1 MKITYDTI
9 NKNLTTY
16 SAAKAIF
23 PAIAQF
29 EKNEIDYSAM
39 HSLGLGK
46 FADFSMFLKS
56 TKVQGFDP
64 ISSTKSF
71 RTLKPIIVEMT
82 TTERFKTFI
91 KNRTQKKFDAI
102 FNDSDLF
109 DRLLNGPWKSRP
121 QMRRNGRMGYGT
133 RKNERVEGLQTA
145 IVPIINYIILN
156 DIDVHPN
163 IADISRG
170 GYDRISNSTKW
181 YTGEVL
187 SFEKVPQK
195 EIELTNKLLQTFSEV
210 VEKDRVDFRNLN
222 INYIMSAIS
231 TKIKNAMKIPKG
243 TMLKCVKELMDSNKT
258 DKILEKG
265 KMYEVFGT
273 YERNGFL
280 TVYIINEKGSYSYYE
295 YSYFEDLST
304 KRDDLLSMLLD

>member
-16 SAAKAIF
+16 SAAKSIF
-23 PAIAQF
+23 PAIEQF

-39 HSLGLGK
+39 HSLGLSK
-46 FADFSMFLKS
+46 FADFHTFIKHLKLH
-56 TKVQGFDP
+56 GFEP
-64 ISSTKSF
+64 ISNIKSF
-71 RTLKPIIVEMT
+71 RVLKPIIVDKT

-91 KNRTQKKFDAI
+91 KNRTQKKFEAI

-133 RKNERVEGLQTA
+133 RKNERVEGFRDA

-156 DIDVHPN
+156 ELEVNKSLIKQD
-163 IADISRG
+163 S
-170 GYDRISNSTKW
+170 ISNQTKW
-181 YTGEVL
+181 YVDEVL
-187 SFEKVPQK
+187 SFDKVPQK

-210 VEKDRVDFRNLN
+210 VEKERVDFRKLN
-222 INYIMSAIS
+222 INYVMSAIS
-231 TKIKNAMKIPKG
+231 TKIKNAMKIPNG
-243 TMLKCVKELMDSNKT
+243 TQLKCIKELLASNQV
-258 DKILEKG
+258 DKLLEEG
-265 KMYEVFGT
+265 KLYEVFGT

-280 TVYIINEKGSYSYYE
+280 TVYVKNEQNGSAYYE
-295 YSYFEDLST
+295 YSYFEDVSMR
-304 KRDDLLSMLLD
+304 RDDLLSMLLG

>member
-1 MKITYDTI
+1 MKITYDI
-9 NKNLTTY
+9 ISKNIETY
-16 SAAKAIF
+16 KEAKDIF
-23 PAIAQF
+23 PAITQF
-29 EKNEIDYSAM
+29 EENEIDYSAM
-39 HSLGLGK
+39 HSLGLSK
-46 FADFSMFLKS
+46 FADFRMFIKLLKLH
-56 TKVQGFDP
+56 GFEP
-64 ISSTKSF
+64 ITDTKSF
-71 RTLKPIIVEMT
+71 RVIKPIIVGKT

-91 KNRTQKKFDAI
+91 KNRTQKKFEAI
-102 FNDSDLF
+102 FTDNDLF

-133 RKNERVEGLQTA
+133 RKNERVEGFKDA

-156 DIDVHPN
+156 EIEVSDSIKNQD
-163 IADISRG
+163 S
-170 GYDRISNSTKW
+170 ISNQTRW
-181 YTGEVL
+181 YINEVL

-231 TKIKNAMKIPKG
+231 TKIKNAMKIPNG
-243 TMLKCVKELMDSNKT
+243 TMLRCVKDLMNSNQI

-280 TVYIINEKGSYSYYE
+280 TVYVRNEEGKSTYYE
-295 YSYFEDLST
+295 YSYFEDVST

>member
-1 MKITYDTI
+1 MKITYDI
-9 NKNLTTY
+9 IRKNIETY
-16 SAAKAIF
+16 KEAKDIF
-23 PAIAQF
+23 PVITQF
-29 EKNEIDYSAM
+29 EENEIDYSAM
-39 HSLGLGK
+39 HSLGLTK
-46 FADFSMFLKS
+46 FADFHMFIKYLKLH
-56 TKVQGFDP
+56 GFDP
-64 ISSTKSF
+64 ISDTKSF
-71 RTLKPIIVEMT
+71 RVLKPIIVDKT

-91 KNRTQKKFDAI
+91 KNRTQKKFEAI
-102 FNDSDLF
+102 FTDNDLF

-133 RKNERVEGLQTA
+133 RKNERVEGFRDA
-145 IVPIINYIILN
+145 IIPIINYIILN
-156 DIDVHPN
+156 EIEVSDSIKNQD
-163 IADISRG
+163 S
-170 GYDRISNSTKW
+170 ISNQTRW
-181 YTGEVL
+181 YINEVL
-187 SFEKVPQK
+187 SFDKVPQK

-231 TKIKNAMKIPKG
+231 TKIKNAMKIPNG
-243 TMLKCVKELMDSNKT
+243 TMLKCVKDLMNSNQI

-280 TVYIINEKGSYSYYE
+280 TVYVRNEEGKSTYYE
-295 YSYFEDLST
+295 YSYFEDVST

>member
-1 MKITYDTI
+1 MKITYDI
-9 NKNLTTY
+9 IRKNIETY
-16 SAAKAIF
+16 KEAKDIF

-29 EKNEIDYSAM
+29 EESDIDYSAM
-39 HSLGLGK
+39 HSLGLSK
-46 FADFSMFLKS
+46 FADFHTFIKYLKLH
-56 TKVQGFDP
+56 GFDP
-64 ISSTKSF
+64 ISDTKSF
-71 RTLKPIIVEMT
+71 RVLKPIIVEKT

-91 KNRTQKKFDAI
+91 KNRTQKKFEAI
-102 FNDSDLF
+102 FTDNDLF

-133 RKNERVEGLQTA
+133 RKNERVEGFRDA

-156 DIDVHPN
+156 EIEVSDSIKNQD
-163 IADISRG
+163 S
-170 GYDRISNSTKW
+170 ISNQTRW
-181 YTGEVL
+181 YINEVL
-187 SFEKVPQK
+187 SFDKVPQK

-243 TMLKCVKELMDSNKT
+243 SMLKCVKELMDSNQT

-280 TVYIINEKGSYSYYE
+280 TVYVTNEKGSSSYYE
-295 YSYFEDLST
+295 YSYFEDVST

>member
-1 MKITYDTI
+1 MKLTYDTI

-16 SAAKAIF
+16 SAAKSIF
-23 PAIAQF
+23 PAIEQF

-46 FADFSMFLKS
+46 FADFSMFIKYLKLH
-56 TKVQGFDP
+56 GFDP
-64 ISSTKSF
+64 ISNTKSF
-71 RTLKPIIVEMT
+71 RALKPIIIDKT

-133 RKNERVEGLQTA
+133 RKNERVEGFRDA

-156 DIDVHPN
+156 ELEVNKSMIGQE
-163 IADISRG
+163 S
-170 GYDRISNSTKW
+170 ISNQIRW
-181 YTGEVL
+181 YVDEVL
-187 SFEKVPQK
+187 SFDKVPQK
-195 EIELTNKLLQTFSEV
+195 EIELTNKLLQTFTEV
-210 VEKDRVDFRNLN
+210 VEKERVDFRKLN
-222 INYIMSAIS
+222 INYVMSAIS
-231 TKIKNAMKIPKG
+231 TKIKSAMKIPKG
-243 TMLKCVKELMDSNKT
+243 TQLKCVKELLAPNQV
-258 DKILEKG
+258 DKLLERG
-265 KMYEVFGT
+265 KLYEVLGT

-280 TVYIINEKGSYSYYE
+280 TVYVNNENNMNNYYE
-295 YSYFEDLST
+295 YSYFEDVSM
-304 KRDDLLSMLLD
+304 KRDDLLSMLLG

>member
-1 MKITYDTI
+1 MKITYDI
-9 NKNLTTY
+9 IRKNIETY
-16 SAAKAIF
+16 KEAKDIF
-23 PAIAQF
+23 PVITQF
-29 EKNEIDYSAM
+29 EENEIDYSAM
-39 HSLGLGK
+39 HSLGLSK
-46 FADFSMFLKS
+46 FADFHTFIKYLKLH
-56 TKVQGFDP
+56 GFDP
-64 ISSTKSF
+64 ISDTKSF
-71 RTLKPIIVEMT
+71 RVLKPIIVDKT

-91 KNRTQKKFDAI
+91 KNRTQKKFEAI
-102 FNDSDLF
+102 FTDNDLF

-133 RKNERVEGLQTA
+133 RKNERVEGFRDA

-156 DIDVHPN
+156 EIEVSDSIKNQD
-163 IADISRG
+163 S
-170 GYDRISNSTKW
+170 ISNQTRW
-181 YTGEVL
+181 YINEVL
-187 SFEKVPQK
+187 SFDKVPQK
-195 EIELTNKLLQTFSEV
+195 EIDLTNKLLQTFSEV
-210 VEKDRVDFRNLN
+210 VENDRVDFRNLN

-243 TMLKCVKELMDSNKT
+243 SMLRCVKELMDSNQT

-280 TVYIINEKGSYSYYE
+280 TVYITNEKGSSSYYE
-295 YSYFEDLST
+295 YSYFEDVST

>member
-1 MKITYDTI
+1 MKITYDI
-9 NKNLTTY
+9 IKQNIETY
-16 SAAKAIF
+16 KAAKEIFSAIS
-23 PAIAQF
+23 QF
-29 EKNEIDYSAM
+29 EENEIDYSAM
-39 HSLGLGK
+39 NSLGLNK
-46 FADFSMFLKS
+46 FADFHMFIKYLKLH
-56 TKVQGFDP
+56 GFEP
-64 ISSTKSF
+64 ITDTKSF
-71 RTLKPIIVEMT
+71 RVLKPIIVGKT

-91 KNRTQKKFDAI
+91 KNRTQKKFEAI
-102 FNDSDLF
+102 FTDNDLF

-133 RKNERVEGLQTA
+133 RKNERVEGFRDA

-156 DIDVHPN
+156 EIEVSNSIKDQD
-163 IADISRG
+163 S
-170 GYDRISNSTKW
+170 ISNQTRW
-181 YTGEVL
+181 YINEVL

-231 TKIKNAMKIPKG
+231 TKIKNAMKITNG
-243 TMLKCVKELMDSNKT
+243 TALKCVKDLKT
-258 DKILEKG
+258 VTGEKLLEKG
-265 KMYEVFGT
+265 QIYEVQGT

-280 TVYIINEKGSYSYYE
+280 TVYVTNNQGKNNYYE
-295 YSYFEDLST
+295 YSYFEDVSM

>member
-23 PAIAQF
+23 PAIDQF

-39 HSLGLGK
+39 NSLGLGK
-46 FADFSMFLKS
+46 FADFSMFLKR
-56 TKVQGFDP
+56 TKAQGFEP
-64 ISSTKSF
+64 ISGTKSF
-71 RTLKPIIVEMT
+71 RVLKPIIVELT

-91 KNRTQKKFDAI
+91 KNRTQKKFDAM
-102 FNDSDLF
+102 FNDNDLF

-156 DIDVHPN
+156 DIEVNQKVLND
-163 IADISRG
+163 DDG
-170 GYDRISNSTKW
+170 RISESIRWYVST
-181 YTGEVL
+181 TL
-187 SFEKVPQK
+187 SFDKVPQK

-210 VEKDRVDFRNLN
+210 VDKERVDFRKLN
-222 INYIMSAIS
+222 MNYVMSAIS

-243 TMLKCVKELMDSNKT
+243 TQLKCVKELLAANQV

-265 KMYEVFGT
+265 KLYEVFGT

-280 TVYIINEKGSYSYYE
+280 TVYVKNEQNGSAYYE
-295 YSYFEDLST
+295 YSYFEDVSMR
-304 KRDDLLSMLLD
+304 RDDLLSMLLG